1 MLRHWLTTSSGS
13 SGRVERSL
21 SVGMYEGKNV
31 IVTGS
36 SRGIGAMLTRH
47 FLDEGATVV
56 GIARGPANCEHQ
68 RYLHHQ
74 ADLAVPAEI
83 QQLFVGLRKTVQ
95 TIDIVINSAAVLT
108 SQYALIMPAAAA
120 QSMLNLNLLAPFLV
134 AREAAK
140 LMRKAKS
147 GRIINISSMAVSL
160 EPEGDSVY
168 AACKAGLT
176 TLSNILAKEFAAF
189 NVTCNT
195 LGITAIE
202 TDMLKQLPHDKIDA
216 VVARLPIPRYA
227 TADDIV
233 NVIDFYA
240 SERSGYITAQTIYL
254 GGVH

>member
-1 MLRHWLTTSSGS
+1 MTGTPHASPAT
-13 SGRVERSL
+13 
-21 SVGMYEGKNV
+21 

-36 SRGIGAMLTRH
+36 SRGVGGLLTRH
-47 FLDEGATVV
+47 FLDEGATVIGV
-56 GIARGPANCEHQ
+56 ARGPANCEHE
-68 RYLHHQ
+68 RYCHHP
-74 ADLAVPAEI
+74 ADIADPAEV
-83 QQLFVGLRKTVQ
+83 QKLFAALRTTDK
-95 TIDIVINSAAVLT
+95 TIDIVVNNAAVLT
-108 SQYALIMPAAAA
+108 SQYAMIMPAGAA
-120 QSMLNLNLLAPFLV
+120 QAMVNLNLLAPFLV

-140 LMRKAKS
+140 LMRKAKA

-176 TLSNILAKEFAAF
+176 TLSNILAKEFASF

-202 TDMLKQLPHDKIDA
+202 TDMLKQLPRDKIDA

-233 NVIDFYA
+233 NVIDFFA
-240 SERSGYITAQTIYL
+240 SERSGYVTAQTIYL
-254 GGVH
+254 GGVR

>member
-1 MLRHWLTTSSGS
+1 V
-13 SGRVERSL
+13 GR
-21 SVGMYEGKNV
+21 YDGKNV

-36 SRGIGAMLTRH
+36 SRGVGGLLTRH
-47 FLDEGATVV
+47 FLDEGATVIGV
-56 GIARGPANCEHQ
+56 ARGPANCEHE
-68 RYLHHQ
+68 RYCHHP
-74 ADLAVPAEI
+74 ADIAHPAEV
-83 QQLFVGLRKTVQ
+83 QKLFAALRTTVK
-95 TIDIVINSAAVLT
+95 TIDIVVNNAAVLT
-108 SQYALIMPAAAA
+108 SQYAMIMPAGAA
-120 QSMLNLNLLAPFLV
+120 QAMVNLNLLAPFLV

-140 LMRKAKS
+140 LMRKAKA

-176 TLSNILAKEFAAF
+176 TLSNILAKEFASF

-202 TDMLKQLPHDKIDA
+202 TDMLKQLPRDKIDA

-233 NVIDFYA
+233 NVIDFFA
-240 SERSGYITAQTIYL
+240 SERSGYVTAQTIYL